1 VREAG
6 EKRLKSRKF
15 KVERNWFVGFSRKKK
30 KDYTEVAEDAEF
42 TEKRG
47 RRERQEHSPFEAQ
60 GKQE

>member
-1 VREAG
+1 
-6 EKRLKSRKF
+6 LKSRKF

-60 GKQE
+60 GKRE